1 MARPRR
7 ADPEAA
13 ESVLSHAQAR
23 VVDARVDFE
32 ARVRE
37 LEGGLHD
44 PRRAREAGRLLDEI
58 ARGKRYKLA
67 GHRTFDDFVRDTL
80 GISRPTA
87 HRLRTLA
94 RAPESLAIPKRGKT
108 AAYEAARSL
117 AREAQEPTK
126 PAKSARTKT
135 SPAKAEGA
143 EKTTVTPARARSRK
157 RPI

>member
-1 MARPRR
+1 M
-7 ADPEAA
+7 
-13 ESVLSHAQAR
+13 LSHAQAR
-23 VVDARVDFE
+23 VLDARADFE

-37 LEGGLHD
+37 LERGLHD
-44 PRRAREAGRLLDEI
+44 PRRARETGRALDEI
-58 ARGKRYKLA
+58 ARGKLYKLA

-87 HRLRTLA
+87 HRMRTLA

-117 AREAQEPTK
+117 VREAQEPTK
-126 PAKSARTKT
+126 PTKAARTKT
-135 SPAKAEGA
+135 STAKTEGA
-143 EKTTVTPARARSRK
+143 RMTAKPARARSRK